1 MNIRK
6 FQVINFK
13 SFRDSGEVGFKPG
26 FNVITGQNSAGK
38 TALLE
43 AMTLRF
49 AANPHRSLRTIPAPA
64 SRHSQES
71 IVRAT
76 FSLPRNELF
85 DLIGVGP
92 FQIPE
97 PARGFMIPGDGP
109 YERQADK
116 ATALLAWFSQEAEYS
131 IEFRLT
137 RMTGGGEVWTSDS
150 FVLGKYP
157 QSAPNHEG
165 LQDSIGASV
174 GENHRLR
181 FQGLYNISPSAWV
194 GSFAIPLCSRIYR
207 FSAERFNVGQCPFG
221 SSRVLAPNAQ
231 NLPEVLDTLTANPR
245 RFAAL
250 NARVQEILPQVK
262 QVSVRTLVNNQVQ
275 VIVWPHD
282 PASQREDL
290 AIPLNDCGSG
300 VGQVLAIL
308 YVVLNADHPQVILI
322 DEPQNFLHPGAVRKL
337 IGVLKEYPHHQYI
350 FTTHSPG
357 VISAADPGAIVIAGA
372 TDGETSLQVIDA
384 GNTDELRLYLADIG
398 ARLSDVFGADNIL
411 WVEGQTEERCLP
423 RILEIVAKRPLKG
436 TAVVGIRQTGDL
448 QAREK
453 KRIFEMYR
461 RLSEARTLMPPAVAF
476 VFDSE
481 CLSAAEKE
489 DIRRA
494 GQGLVHFL
502 PRRMYENFI
511 LDVQAITEVANRID
525 GFRAAPVRAK
535 EVQRLLDE
543 KRVDLEY
550 YCRGTGAI
558 PVDWVS
564 HIDAARV
571 LRDVFSYLSENR
583 VSYDKIKHSVAI
595 TEWLIENRPEHF
607 REPADWLLGLL
618 AANR

>member
-1 MNIRK
+1 MYIGK
-6 FQVINFK
+6 FQVLNFK
-13 SFRDSGEVGFKPG
+13 SFHDSGEVELKPG

-43 AMTLRF
+43 AMTLQF
-49 AANPHRSLRTIPAPA
+49 AANPHRSLRTIPAPG

-76 FSLPRNELF
+76 FSVPRNELL
-85 DLIGVGP
+85 DLIGPGP
-92 FQIPE
+92 LALPE
-97 PARGFMIPGDGP
+97 PQRGFMIPGDGP
-109 YERQADK
+109 YERQVDK
-116 ATALLAWFSQEAEYS
+116 ATALLAWFSQEAEFS
-131 IEFRLT
+131 VGFRFA
-137 RMTGGGEVWTSDS
+137 RSAERGDVWIPEGL
-150 FVLGKYP
+150 VLGKYP
-157 QSAPNHEG
+157 LPALNQQGYQDGINALVGGNHE
-165 LQDSIGASV
+165 L
-174 GENHRLR
+174 L
-181 FQGLYNISPSAWV
+181 FQGLNTSQPGAWLPRL
-194 GSFAIPLCSRIYR
+194 AARLRNRIYR

-221 SSRVLAPNAQ
+221 NGRVLAPNAQ

-250 NARVQEILPQVK
+250 NDRVQEILPQVK
-262 QVSVRTLVNNQVQ
+262 QVSVRTLAGNQVQ

-308 YVVLNADHPQVILI
+308 YVVMNADYPQVILI

-337 IGVLKEYPHHQYI
+337 VGVLKAYPHHQYI

-357 VISAADPGAIVIAGA
+357 IITAADPAVILISSA
-372 TDGETSLQVIDA
+372 TEGETSLQAIDA
-384 GNTDELRLYLADIG
+384 GNTNELKLYLADIG

-411 WVEGQTEERCLP
+411 WVEGQTEERCFP
-423 RILEIVAKRPLKG
+423 RILEIVAKRPLMG

-461 RLSEARTLMPPAVAF
+461 RLSEAKTLMPPAVAF
-476 VFDSE
+476 ILDSE
-481 CLSAAEKE
+481 CLRTAEKE

-494 GQGLVHFL
+494 GQRLVHFL
-502 PRRMYENFI
+502 PKRMYENFI
-511 LDVQAITEVANRID
+511 LDASAITGTMNGID
-525 GFRAAPVRAK
+525 GFRPDPVRGE
-535 EVQRLLDE
+535 EVQQLLDE

-550 YCRGTGAI
+550 YCAGTDAV
-558 PVDWVS
+558 PVDWGS

-571 LRDVFSYLSENR
+571 LGDIFSQLSENR

-595 TEWLIENRPEHF
+595 TEWLLQNRPEHF
-607 REPADWLLGLL
+607 CELADWLVGLL
-618 AANR
+618 TANQ